1 MHVEYF
7 ISEIKREV
15 IIILYLIL
23 IRCRYSG
30 WGISTLI
37 TKIKSIKLILY
48 NCNLLCFTH
57 KHSTCYLL
65 IINHL
70 ELQKVTNLSCYFIY
84 EGDSIYNEIALITP
98 PTHGLELYTIYG
110 MKDQGFTFRM
120 VHRTLFYHSYLS
132 SYRL

>member
-1 MHVEYF
+1 M
-7 ISEIKREV
+7 
-15 IIILYLIL
+15 
-23 IRCRYSG
+23 
-30 WGISTLI
+30 
-37 TKIKSIKLILY
+37 
-48 NCNLLCFTH
+48 
-57 KHSTCYLL
+57 
-65 IINHL
+65 
-70 ELQKVTNLSCYFIY
+70 Y